1 MLITRT
7 AYGGLA
13 IDNVIKFFSFYPL
26 HSIVYNNTNSSIL
39 ISDFEGKG
47 DKIPKIDYVIF
58 ERPLT

>member
-13 IDNVIKFFSFYPL
+13 IDNVIKIFFILPSTL
-26 HSIVYNNTNSSIL
+26 YNNTNSTIL